1 MLTAEMSSNAN
12 RGRVGPVPM
21 VGGVTGRR
29 PEATVSTPVR
39 LVSSSAIVRKV
50 PS

>member
-1 MLTAEMSSNAN
+1 M
-12 RGRVGPVPM
+12 GPVPM

-29 PEATVSTPVR
+29 PEATVSTFAR
-39 LVSSSAIVRKV
+39 LVSSSAIVLEV